1 MGLGRAL
8 EPQPLS
14 DSQER
19 ALRPARRPLDPHLLG
34 QLFESLQR
42 VVSIWERPH
51 QLLRESVGHDL
62 PPCSAPPPIGES
74 QPRNDDQSGMEK
86 WKEGRSRA
94 GGTPGCSQ
102 GGPLLP
108 YRRSCERRT
117 YAVGKE
123 QDATGVTST
132 VRGPRRVIRPVIG
145 SSGRPAWP

>member
-8 EPQPLS
+8 DPQPLS

-34 QLFESLQR
+34 QLFQSLQR
-42 VVSIWERPH
+42 VVSLRERPH

-62 PPCSAPPPIGES
+62 PPCSAPPPIGKS
-74 QPRNDDQSGMEK
+74 HARNDDQSGMEE
-86 WKEGRSRA
+86 WKEGRGRA
-94 GGTPGCSQ
+94 GGDPWILTGWAP
-102 GGPLLP
+102 LP

-123 QDATGVTST
+123 QDA
-132 VRGPRRVIRPVIG
+132 
-145 SSGRPAWP
+145 SG